1 MVCFFLSCFYL
12 SCVQLGESRTERS
25 VLVSLDV
32 NGIHVA
38 DTNLEVRISG
48 PEKLWRKNAWEY
60 QHRYCGHCN
69 ATTDIKEANFFGKYV
84 FRASFERVRRGENS
98 FNDLIRFTAMD
109 VTSWPAPTTAP
120 YFSGIARL
128 RIIRAF

>member
-1 MVCFFLSCFYL
+1 MEFFLSLCFCL
-12 SCVQLGESRTERS
+12 SCVRLDESRTERS
-25 VLVSLDV
+25 VLVSLDLG
-32 NGIHVA
+32 GIYVA

-48 PEKLWRKNAWEY
+48 PEKLWRKNAWDY

-84 FRASFERVRRGENS
+84 FCATFKGVLGFCTVLMEIIS
-98 FNDLIRFTAMD
+98 ITAMD

-120 YFSGIARL
+120 YSSGIVRL
-128 RIIRAF
+128 KIIHAF